1 MIEADTHTEKY
12 ELVDRVAVGG
22 MAEVY
27 RAKAFGAHGFEKTL
41 AIKRILPELAAE
53 PEFEQRFIAEAK
65 LAVSLSHAN
74 VVQVLDFGRFAG
86 SLFIAMEYVDGL
98 DLAALLKWL
107 KDHGRQVPLP
117 AAFQIAIE
125 ICRGLDFAHKHGV
138 IHRDVSPSNIL
149 LSRAGE
155 VKVADFGIAQAVSKR
170 SSAGGWKK
178 IMGKWRYMSPEQTR
192 GDTLTTQS
200 DLFSLASMLYEM
212 FTGEKLFPGD
222 EPEVI
227 AHNIETMS
235 LPPASATRD
244 GLPPRCDEVL
254 FAALARRPEDRI
266 ETAAVM
272 QRLFTEICYES
283 SILATPLD
291 VSELVTEVVT
301 EAASASAV
309 AVKSGGEAGINDLIR
324 AQLLEGMA
332 AKAEVTRRTA
342 VEGTDDGRKTAVT
355 AAGPAI
361 VSRRTGS
368 DGITVWELD
377 RETMAAAPS
386 AIRGGRRPTGTPPI
400 AVSPEE
406 EASAPEERES
416 VRTRRRAVALGLVI
430 AGLAVAG
437 LFYLVT
443 RGGAQMAVSA
453 DAGRVV
459 AQTDAMVMEP
469 DTKAILRIDS
479 IPPGARVTVN
489 GTALDAPTPSSIPVA
504 PNQPNTIRLELE
516 GYETWEEQA
525 VTVPLG
531 ETLRIRPRLVAR
543 VASLSVTTHPDGAEV
558 FLDDQRLGV
567 TPLERSDLRPG
578 KGRLLTVRK
587 DGYRALSMRIDLTVD
602 HPLSIDRQLKGT
614 TVFGHIDLHIDDGWA
629 EVYLRGKKIG
639 RAPARGLRL
648 PVGKHKL
655 RLVNPPSGHERYLDV
670 EVVEGETRYY
680 RTRL

>member
-1 MIEADTHTEKY
+1 MTEADTHTEKY

-86 SLFIAMEYVDGL
+86 SLFIAMEFVDGL

-200 DLFSLASMLYEM
+200 DLFSLASMLYEV
-212 FTGEKLFPGD
+212 FTGDKLFPGD

-227 AHNIETMS
+227 AHNIESMT
-235 LPPASATRD
+235 LPSASVTRE
-244 GLPPRCDEVL
+244 GLPARFDEVL
-254 FAALARRPEDRI
+254 FGALARRPEDRT

-272 QRLFTEICYES
+272 QRLLTEICYES

-291 VSELVTEVVT
+291 VSELVTEVVG
-301 EAASASAV
+301 EVSRVSESRAAAKAEV
-309 AVKSGGEAGINDLIR
+309 GINDLIR
-324 AQLLEGMA
+324 AQLIEGMA
-332 AKAEVTRRTA
+332 QAEVTRRTA
-342 VEGTDDGRKTAVT
+342 VDDADEGRRTAVT
-355 AAGPAI
+355 AGPAI

-400 AVSPEE
+400 ASSPVDEND
-406 EASAPEERES
+406 APEERDS
-416 VRTRRRAVALGLVI
+416 VRSRRRAVALGLGVAAFAL
-430 AGLAVAG
+430 AGLG
-437 LFYLVT
+437 YLLT
-443 RGGAQMAVSA
+443 RSEAVSISPI
-453 DAGRVV
+453 DAGRST
-459 AQTDAMVMEP
+459 AAPDALLMEP
-469 DTKAILRIDS
+469 DTKALLRIDS
-479 IPPGARVTVN
+479 IPPGASVTVN
-489 GTALDAPTPSSIPVA
+489 GTAIDAPTPISIPVA

-516 GYETWEEQA
+516 GYEPWEEQA
-525 VTVPLG
+525 VIVPLG
-531 ETLRIRPRLVAR
+531 ETFRIRPRLAAL
-543 VASLSVTTHPDGAEV
+543 VASLSVITHPDGAEV
-558 FLDDQRLGV
+558 FVDDERLGV
-567 TPLERSDLRPG
+567 TPLERADLRPG

-587 DGYRALSMRIDLTVD
+587 EGYRSLSMRIDLDVER
-602 HPLSIDRQLKGT
+602 PLTIDRQLKGT

-648 PVGKHKL
+648 PLGKHKL
-655 RLVNPPSGHERYLDV
+655 RLFNPPSGRERFLDV